1 MSNRLT
7 FSLTSLILIFAFG
20 IIAMP
25 VMAAPPTFDS
35 TAPAT
40 ITLTIGETYEVLLP
54 PATDPDGGVLTYTLE
69 PKTASGDNADPGL
82 LTIGFNFAPNTRLL
96 TATAD
101 LPTGSLTGESGTY
114 VYTASAAAV
123 GAETDA
129 ETVTH
134 EIAITVNSSVSFA
147 GATISDMKWKV
158 GRDIEV
164 RLPQA
169 TDSRTG
175 SAVAYSITTPPS
187 GVSFNTSLRYL
198 TGAPDTAAAEAEFT
212 YTATGTAN
220 GNNAAAELKFKITVA
235 TDSDPVFGPEAVGD
249 ITGTVGMAITRV
261 QLPTATDADGDEI
274 THRLTPDLPAG
285 LTFDSTLFLIEGT
298 PTAMTVDADGMQAA
312 VAYTWTATDA
322 DGPITGT
329 TAASK
334 TFNINIAAAPTPD
347 PTPVAFASGASID
360 DQTYTTG
367 MEITALELPAA
378 MAGTGTGDLTYSLT
392 PARPA
397 GLSFDAETRMLS
409 GTPTA
414 AAVGATYTYKVTD
427 SAATPTEAM
436 LTFMITVSD
445 PVAADP
451 DIAQPTNVMAM
462 AQNDGSVM
470 VTWDWMGTDAE
481 MTALDGFTVMWNP
494 EAEVPA
500 TARSYTIPASDL
512 TAGSETTVSVL
523 ARATA
528 DSGFATPAAPSA
540 MSDPVTPVDPAVLR
554 FEPDSIDDMTF
565 TAGEAIGTTAMPYVQ
580 LPRAYGGTG
589 LYTYS
594 LLKGIGKV
602 DVTDGDN
609 GLSVDR
615 TNLRLMGTPTAEAA
629 STIYTWRVTDAQAH
643 GDIEDSVELEFN
655 ITVGAAPIITPTNVA
670 PVVTITTPQPPA
682 GAIIFRPSFT
692 IAYTATDENVG
703 DTVTV
708 EASHSV
714 APSNAAASYTVT
726 HDATA
731 KTVTVTQAQ
740 PAPVAVVT
748 ITVTGTDTGGLM
760 GSDSIELSFG
770 PRGGPAPPDT
780 APPVLTSHSFVVTN
794 ISQLTLTLVFN
805 EPVNAETIDID
816 DHNGNGVS
824 QAGPAAGTATNSYTV
839 LVNAPGH
846 ATRAKTYMSLESGLA
861 DMLGN
866 ATTADQVLTYTTPTV
881 PAPTVAIS
889 GPDALNCD
897 IGDQITLTVTGTT
910 ETLVKGDITISAGWT
925 MGDDSDP
932 SDGTFDLVPD
942 GNKAIGVTTVKV
954 DVKANA
960 VGANAAVSKTFTV
973 GPVLTIPA
981 GGYIVVIRPEHRFST
996 HLRDPLYLGSVGVRG
1011 LPVDIQYWECMPD
1024 LTVFFGRSGAGIGGG
1039 ALVVKQS
1046 PDHTGAA
1053 IGKGSVGISEI
1064 MWASDEGTIH
1074 GLTSN
1079 TNQAREQWIELHNLN
1094 GHEVKVTLVA
1104 RPTTYALTNEGA
1116 AEIDRMSNFEVGN
1129 SWVVKGQNGDSALGK
1144 DFVSMYRHKNN
1155 NNYAHG
1161 DNNGKNGGK
1170 WNASTLVYRTKQSV
1184 LAGRGATNPVHS
1196 FKGTPGRSNT
1206 ISPAGPPV
1214 RTNVPNS
1221 PVVINEVANRR
1232 DQTLEWIEL
1241 KNVSDGEVNLRN
1253 YHLSLVTGVNS
1264 ERAFYTFPNND
1275 NTKIPAKGLLLLV
1288 DTDPRYNDDH
1298 PVAVGRNIHT
1308 GNDQALGIGA
1318 DAPRYMVTDFAEGG
1332 LPDNGEFVLMLR
1344 RPDGH
1349 DKAGTA
1355 ENKRGTE
1362 KNMIDAVGYH
1372 PNLKSTGEP
1381 LYTNLWPLRV
1391 FGAPNDKNKIAG
1403 ETVHYRQH
1411 AGRDPDEVPGNKVE
1425 NAALRDA
1432 DYTGVGYKRHTPGD
1446 AAHGGSPGYEHGTQ
1460 KNLASEVSGTGLVT
1474 ISEIMFDQGDGRY
1487 PQWIEL
1493 YNSSPTQPV
1502 NLRGGKTGWKLVIEN
1517 YDDGEIPINRLTGTL
1532 NFRNTGV
1539 GGVHTILPQQTVIV
1553 ASTRARNSGSAF
1565 FDTAVVFPPT
1575 RVFSVWDDARG
1586 ALDMKRS
1593 TDPIL
1598 STEGFYIELI
1608 DGGNDANPNGYVS
1621 DSVGNLTDSP
1631 NRRVAAEK
1639 AWELSDI
1646 TGEMMDDM
1654 GRSSI
1659 LRRYRKAEKGKDPRT
1674 WAKYTAAEL
1683 MDLGIMAEGWVAA
1696 HKTDFREV
1704 RETWFGH
1711 PDDYGSPGITGGRV
1725 LPVSLSK
1732 FRPERLED
1740 GTVAIR
1746 WLTESETNNAGFN
1759 ILRSEE
1765 RRGEFTKLNTQLI
1778 AGQGTTSERT
1788 NYEFADKSA
1797 KPNVV
1802 YYYQIQDV
1810 SLDGEVSIL
1819 QITHL
1824 RGHVS
1829 AAGKATTTWGELKA
1843 LQ

>member
-1 MSNRLT
+1 
-7 FSLTSLILIFAFG
+7 
-20 IIAMP
+20 
-25 VMAAPPTFDS
+25 MAAPPTFDS

-169 TDSRTG
+169 TDSRTR
-175 SAVAYSITTPPS
+175 SVVAYSIDPTLPIGMNFDTA
-187 GVSFNTSLRYL
+187 LRYI
-198 TGAPDTAAAEAEFT
+198 TGSP
-212 YTATGTAN
+212 
-220 GNNAAAELKFKITVA
+220 NAAAPEAEYTYIAVGTVGGDAEARDEIKFKITAAV
-235 TDSDPVFGPEAVGD
+235 DSDPVFGPESVGN
-249 ITGTVGMAITRV
+249 ITGTVGTAITRV
-261 QLPTATDADGDEI
+261 QLPTATDADGDTV

-285 LTFDSTLFLIEGT
+285 LTFDDTLFIIEGT
-298 PTAMTVDADGMQAA
+298 PTAAMAETE
-312 VAYTWTATDA
+312 YTWAATDA
-322 DGPITGT
+322 DGLMTGG
-329 TAASK
+329 TAAEK
-334 TFNINIAAAPTPD
+334 KFNITINATPV
-347 PTPVAFASGASID
+347 PVAFATGASIAD
-360 DQTYTTG
+360 EEFVVGTFKG
-367 MEITALELPAA
+367 IVLPPAA
-378 MAGTGTGDLTYSLT
+378 ADTGTGDLTYSLT
-392 PARPA
+392 PARPD
-397 GLSFDAETRMLS
+397 GLTFTAATRTLS
-409 GTPTA
+409 GTATA
-414 AAVGATYTYKVTD
+414 AAAAAEYTYTVTD
-427 SAATPTEAM
+427 SATPATTAT
-436 LTFMITVSD
+436 LTFNITVVD
-445 PVAADP
+445 
-451 DIAQPTNVMAM
+451 
-462 AQNDGSVM
+462 
-470 VTWDWMGTDAE
+470 
-481 MTALDGFTVMWNP
+481 
-494 EAEVPA
+494 
-500 TARSYTIPASDL
+500 
-512 TAGSETTVSVL
+512 
-523 ARATA
+523 
-528 DSGFATPAAPSA
+528 PSA
-540 MSDPVTPVDPAVLR
+540 PVPVDPNTLR
-554 FEPDSIDDMTF
+554 FAPGTEIADMTF
-565 TAGEAIGTTAMPYVQ
+565 TAGTAIGTTAMPYIE
-580 LPRAYGGTG
+580 LPRAYGGPTG
-589 LYTYS
+589 VYTYS

>member
-643 GDIEDSVELEFN
+643 GDIEAAIELEFN
-655 ITVGAAPIITPTNVA
+655 ITVNAADTVPPDVVISIVGASSVSGTPYTFTGEPMAKLTFLFDFTGPLSPAFTTTDIHRSVGGDNFRLLADSDPRPVPGVADAFTVVVTVIDINLPTTVLIKRLEIADAAKNLLQNDRYATYSPTTTA
-670 PVVTITTPQPPA
+670 PVATITASGPFNCGIDGNPVTVTITDNEAIGSGQAIAA
-682 GAIIFRPSFT
+682 GEITVSKGWQIRTGTFRAS
-692 IAYTATDENVG
+692 TA
-703 DTVTV
+703 
-708 EASHSV
+708 
-714 APSNAAASYTVT
+714 
-726 HDATA
+726 A
-731 KTVTVTQAQ
+731 KTARATFNVVRKDVENGADRTWLGERT
-740 PAPVAVVT
+740 VT
-748 ITVTGTDTGGLM
+748 ITVAANAVLDDT
-760 GSDSIELSFG
+760 
-770 PRGGPAPPDT
+770 
-780 APPVLTSHSFVVTN
+780 
-794 ISQLTLTLVFN
+794 SQG
-805 EPVNAETIDID
+805 NAAQSNTYT
-816 DHNGNGVS
+816 
-824 QAGPAAGTATNSYTV
+824 AGPV
-839 LVNAPGH
+839 I
-846 ATRAKTYMSLESGLA
+846 
-861 DMLGN
+861 
-866 ATTADQVLTYTTPTV
+866 TV
-881 PAPTVAIS
+881 PAGEFV
-889 GPDALNCD
+889 
-897 IGDQITLTVTGTT
+897 
-910 ETLVKGDITISAGWT
+910 
-925 MGDDSDP
+925 
-932 SDGTFDLVPD
+932 
-942 GNKAIGVTTVKV
+942 
-954 DVKANA
+954 
-960 VGANAAVSKTFTV
+960 
-973 GPVLTIPA
+973 
-981 GGYIVVIRPEHRFST
+981 VVIRDSAWRSS
-996 HLRDPLYLGSVGVRG
+996 HLNAVRTLFLGDYNVRA
-1011 LPVDIQYWECMPD
+1011 DNIQVQPWDCMPD
-1024 LTVFFGRSGAGIGGG
+1024 LGLIFDTTVDASPGIGGG
-1039 ALVVKQS
+1039 GLMILQS
-1046 PDHTGAA
+1046 PDHTGTA
-1053 IGKGSVGISEI
+1053 IGKGTVGISEV
-1064 MWASDEGTIH
+1064 MWSEDRGIPF
-1074 GLTSN
+1074 GRTSN
-1079 TNQAREQWIELHNLN
+1079 LEHAREQWIEIHNTN
-1094 GHEVKVTLVA
+1094 TFDVKVTLFELIREEAYRDPAGNHATVIGN
-1104 RPTTYALTNEGA
+1104 YAGL
-1116 AEIDRMSNFEVGN
+1116 IDVMANYDIGGR
-1129 SWVVKGQNGDSALGK
+1129 WTVKGQDGNSELGT
-1144 DFVSMYRHKNN
+1144 DFVSMWRHKNGN
-1155 NNYAHG
+1155 KYDHG
-1161 DNNGKNGGK
+1161 DNNGRNKDK
-1170 WNASTLVYRTKQSV
+1170 WKPSESIYLTRRAN
-1184 LAGRGATNPVHS
+1184 LANTGQVPLEDLNYHFT
-1196 FKGTPGRSNT
+1196 GTPGRANT
-1206 ISPAGPPV
+1206 FHAPGPRV
-1214 RTNVPNS
+1214 RTAVPNGQKPDGS
-1221 PVVINEVANRR
+1221 RVIFNEIANRR

-1241 KNVSDGEVNLRN
+1241 KNVSDKDVDLRN
-1253 YHLSLVTGVNS
+1253 YEITIVTGVDQEARFFHFN
-1264 ERAFYTFPNND
+1264 YGD
-1275 NTKIPAKGLLLLV
+1275 NQVIIKAGELLLLV
-1288 DTDPRYNDDH
+1288 DTDPRYDDDH
-1298 PVAVGRNIHT
+1298 PVAVGYNVRG
-1308 GNDQALGIGA
+1308 GNDQVLGIG
-1318 DAPRYMVTDFAEGG
+1318 DNAPRYLVTNFAEGG
-1332 LPDNGEFVLMLR
+1332 LPDSGEFVLILR
-1344 RPDGH
+1344 SNKGEDY
-1349 DKAGTA
+1349 
-1355 ENKRGTE
+1355 ENKKTTQDRVVDL
-1362 KNMIDAVGYH
+1362 IGYH
-1372 PNLKSTGEP
+1372 PNLAKQSDP
-1381 LYTNLWPLRV
+1381 HYTNLWPMRV
-1391 FGAPNDKNKIAG
+1391 FGAPHIHNKI
-1403 ETVHYRQH
+1403 ELEKVHDRQH
-1411 AGRDPDEVPGNKVE
+1411 EIAPDQATHGDKKVE
-1425 NAALRDA
+1425 HLALRDVG
-1432 DYTGVGYKRHTPGD
+1432 YTGVGYKRHAQQI
-1446 AAHGGSPGYEHGTQ
+1446 AAHGGSPGYEHGTSVA
-1460 KNLASEVSGTGLVT
+1460 LADAKTDEVGRLT

-1487 PQWIEL
+1487 AQWIEI
-1493 YNSSPTQPV
+1493 YNSSDQPV
-1502 NLRGGKTGWKLVIEN
+1502 DLHGGKTGWKLFIEN
-1517 YDDGEIPINRLTGTL
+1517 YDDGEIPIDALSGTL
-1532 NFRNTGV
+1532 NFRNSDVKTV
-1539 GGVHTILPQQTVIV
+1539 LPKQTVIV

-1586 ALDMKRS
+1586 ELAMRRS

-1608 DGGNDANPNGYVS
+1608 DGGNDARPSGYVS
-1621 DSVGNLTDSP
+1621 DSVGNLVRSP
-1631 NRRVAAEK
+1631 NRRVAAEIE
-1639 AWELSDI
+1639 WQLSDI
-1646 TGEMMDDM
+1646 TGEMVEGME
-1654 GRSSI
+1654 RSSI
-1659 LRRYRKAEKGKDPRT
+1659 LRLYHSKYEKNTDRT
-1674 WAKYTAAEL
+1674 SDRFGAIDWSKNKYTPAEL
-1683 MDLGIMAEGWVAA
+1683 LAMGITAEGWIAA
-1696 HKTDFREV
+1696 SKTEFREV

-1732 FRPERLED
+1732 FRPERLDD
-1740 GTVAIR
+1740 GTVVIR